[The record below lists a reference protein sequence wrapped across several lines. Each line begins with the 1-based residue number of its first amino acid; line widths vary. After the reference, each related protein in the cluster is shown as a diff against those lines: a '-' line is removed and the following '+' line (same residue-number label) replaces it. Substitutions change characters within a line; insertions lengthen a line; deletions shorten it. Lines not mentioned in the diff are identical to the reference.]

1 MHDDPRSHFPGL
13 VRRGPMLATLLLRAA
28 GLVPWAAMLV
38 LLLAASFV
46 YARLGTVGLGAVM
59 LALAVG
65 LLGRAMPHLRDLWE
79 RARTLYTFRHGALS
93 LDDAAVY
100 SGAEKALDRSEISG
114 VECLAFEGEAEVVIG
129 VRRPGRRAYAHVL
142 RAPREVARSF
152 ASALGADLLQPPE
165 LTAPLAFSSPVAG
178 GLGAKLLR
186 LRHAYGGL
194 FVPLW
199 VVGLLSAAMLG
210 GATMF
215 SVVVAL
221 GVLVGAA
228 MLGASLRLGR
238 IDMLLEGLRLVP
250 HGQRRQAELVPWSR
264 VMAVDRAPN
273 VLLLTVLAADG
284 DDTETVVLRPAHP
297 GARWRLAAALQTHL
311 AAARARRRGTAL
323 VEALA
328 QGGRTVDAWS
338 AALARLTTG
347 VQGYRE
353 GPGASPEAL
362 WLMAS
367 DETADVALRVAALV
381 ALAGGGH
388 LDASSPLWS
397 LCQRDPAV
405 AAAVPEALAAGV
417 WDAALAARC
426 LAAVAEPVPGTGT
439 GVRIAVTGA
448 RVGEDA
454 EEAENGADAARGR
467 GGR

>member
-65 LLGRAMPHLRDLWE
+65 LLGRAVPHLRDLWE

-273 VLLLTVLAADG
+273 VLLLTVLAA
-284 DDTETVVLRPAHP
+284 A
-297 GARWRLAAALQTHL
+297 
-311 AAARARRRGTAL
+311 
-323 VEALA
+323 
-328 QGGRTVDAWS
+328 S
-338 AALARLTTG
+338 RLTSAWRPT
-347 VQGYRE
+347 
-353 GPGASPEAL
+353 ASCRLP
-362 WLMAS
+362 S
-367 DETADVALRVAALV
+367 
-381 ALAGGGH
+381 G
-388 LDASSPLWS
+388 
-397 LCQRDPAV
+397 
-405 AAAVPEALAAGV
+405 
-417 WDAALAARC
+417 
-426 LAAVAEPVPGTGT
+426 
-439 GVRIAVTGA
+439 
-448 RVGEDA
+448 
-454 EEAENGADAARGR
+454 
-467 GGR
+467 

>member
-1 MHDDPRSHFPGL
+1 MCC
-13 VRRGPMLATLLLRAA
+13 
-28 GLVPWAAMLV
+28 
-38 LLLAASFV
+38 
-46 YARLGTVGLGAVM
+46 AR
-59 LALAVG
+59 
-65 LLGRAMPHLRDLWE
+65 
-79 RARTLYTFRHGALS
+79 RARWRDRLRRR
-93 LDDAAVY
+93 
-100 SGAEKALDRSEISG
+100 SGPTSCNRL
-114 VECLAFEGEAEVVIG
+114 
-129 VRRPGRRAYAHVL
+129 
-142 RAPREVARSF
+142 
-152 ASALGADLLQPPE
+152 
-165 LTAPLAFSSPVAG
+165 SSPRRWRFRRRSQG
-178 GLGAKLLR
+178 DWAKLLR

-199 VVGLLSAAMLG
+199 VVAVLSAAILG
-210 GATMF
+210 GAAMF

-238 IDMLLEGLRLVP
+238 IDLLLDGLRLVP

-328 QGGRTVDAWS
+328 QGGRTVDAWT
-338 AALARLTTG
+338 AALGRLTTG
-347 VQGYRE
+347 VTGYRE
-353 GPGASPEAL
+353 GPGVSPEAL

-397 LCQRDPAV
+397 LCRRDPAV
-405 AAAVPEALAAGV
+405 AAAVPEQLAAGPY
-417 WDAALAARC
+417 DAALAARC
-426 LAAVAEPVPGTGT
+426 LAAVAEPVAGAGT
-439 GVRIAVTGA
+439 GVRIAGTAETAGEMVEAAVETVEA
-448 RVGEDA
+448 R
-454 EEAENGADAARGR
+454 RR